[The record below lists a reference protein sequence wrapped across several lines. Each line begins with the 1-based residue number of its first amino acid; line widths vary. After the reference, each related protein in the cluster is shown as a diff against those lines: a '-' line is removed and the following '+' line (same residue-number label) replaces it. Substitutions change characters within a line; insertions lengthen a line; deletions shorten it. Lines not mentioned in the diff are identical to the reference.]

1 MNTPAANCDRS
12 VEFIAVPPK
21 YHHDGATAALYGRT
35 MSDWATVVA
44 GLGGTVLGAG
54 GTFLIDR
61 VTARDRWRERR
72 SVAVNTAIT
81 DVLAFAD
88 GLIAAHPAG
97 FATPSVSMRANASIA
112 ALREFDPP
120 ANLMTALL
128 HGSTALA
135 EAGAPKAYAEAAAR
149 IIGALSVWISSSR
162 SESVKR
168 WKKRTA
174 L

>member
-1 MNTPAANCDRS
+1 
-12 VEFIAVPPK
+12 
-21 YHHDGATAALYGRT
+21 

-72 SVAVNTAIT
+72 SDAVGTAIT

-97 FATPSVSMRANASIA
+97 FTAPSVSMRANASIA

-120 ANLMTALL
+120 TNLMNALL
-128 HGSTALA
+128 NGSSALA
-135 EAGAPKAYAEAAAR
+135 TAGAPKAYGEAAAR
-149 IIGALSVWISSSR
+149 IIGALYVWISSSR

-168 WKKRTA
+168 WKERTA